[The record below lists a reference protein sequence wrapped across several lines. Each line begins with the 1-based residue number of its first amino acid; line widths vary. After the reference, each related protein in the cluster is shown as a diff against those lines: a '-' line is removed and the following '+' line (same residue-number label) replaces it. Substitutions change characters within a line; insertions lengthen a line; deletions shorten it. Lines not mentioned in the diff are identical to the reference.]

1 MPSSGSVEGTGVK
14 YAIVH
19 TTEYAYSGSVSV
31 SHHIARLSPR
41 RLPRQTCASHEL
53 VVDPQPEVITTH
65 TDYFGNETTFFL
77 LQSAH
82 AYLDV
87 KASSEVEVT
96 AAPRPAA
103 ADTPAWEASTDR
115 AQLPLEAIECV
126 FDTIPVRLRSEL
138 AAYAQRSFAP
148 GRPLLDAV
156 GDLTA
161 RIHAEFTYD
170 QTATTVATPL
180 QQVFSDRRGVCQDF
194 ARIEIACL
202 RSLGVP
208 ARYVSG
214 YLETIA
220 PPGEASLV
228 GAAASHA
235 WLAVYCPGSG
245 WIDVDPTNNLFP
257 SDKHITLAWGRGYGD
272 VSPIRGVIL
281 GGGEHSLHVSVEV
294 RRVED
299 PEPA

>member
-1 MPSSGSVEGTGVK
+1 MPSSGSVEGAGVK
-14 YAIVH
+14 YEVVH

-41 RLPRQTCASHEL
+41 TLPRQRCDSHVL
-53 VVDPQPEVITTH
+53 VVDPKPEVITTH

-87 KASSEVEVT
+87 KASSVVEVT
-96 AAPRPAA
+96 APARLED
-103 ADTPAWEASTDR
+103 ADTPAWEVAADR
-115 AQLPLEAIECV
+115 SHLPLEAIECV
-126 FDTIPVRLRSEL
+126 FDTIPARLRSEL
-138 AAYAQRSFAP
+138 AAYARRSCAP

-156 GDLTA
+156 ADLTA

-180 QQVFSDRRGVCQDF
+180 QQVFAERRGVCQDF

-202 RSLGVP
+202 RALGVP

-220 PPGEASLV
+220 PPGEATLV

-235 WLAVYCPGSG
+235 WLSVHCPGSG

-281 GGGEHSLHVSVEV
+281 GGGEHSLHVSVDV
-294 RRVED
+294 RRID
-299 PEPA
+299 APEPG